1 MKLDES
7 VYMRHIIDAIA
18 RIEEYLHGVDEE
30 TFRRNHLIQDG
41 VIRQVEIIG
50 EAAKRLSPE
59 LRSKYPHIPGRISQ
73 GCETSSFITTLEL
86 TSRRCG

>member
-41 VIRQVEIIG
+41 VI
-50 EAAKRLSPE
+50 
-59 LRSKYPHIPGRISQ
+59 
-73 GCETSSFITTLEL
+73 
-86 TSRRCG
+86 